1 MEYLDMF
8 EEILTSNN
16 VVDNFYNKYQDNDF
30 KSWLNGILPEVDMCE
45 AQVQNNPWHK
55 YNVLGHILH
64 SVEEMNKLSINYDLD
79 TRKMLSYV
87 MFFHDIGKPAC
98 HISRL
103 KDGKMID
110 SFFNHNVESEKVFRR
125 VAKDFHLQDIDVMAN
140 LIFKHDIFMFIKD
153 FHTSNPYWK
162 RLTPEVI
169 AEEVADLN
177 SVGDGKTL
185 MNYLI
190 LVGMADNLAQNE
202 KMTGDSLRMLGKMQ
216 TMLND

>member
-1 MEYLDMF
+1 
-8 EEILTSNN
+8 
-16 VVDNFYNKYQDNDF
+16 
-30 KSWLNGILPEVDMCE
+30 
-45 AQVQNNPWHK
+45 
-55 YNVLGHILH
+55 
-64 SVEEMNKLSINYDLD
+64 
-79 TRKMLSYV
+79 

-110 SFFNHNVESEKVFRR
+110 SFFNHNIESEKVFRR
-125 VAKDFHLQDIDVMAN
+125 VAKDFNLQDVDVMAK

-153 FHTSNPYWK
+153 FHTDNLYWK

-190 LVGMADNLAQNE
+190 LVGMSDNLAQNE